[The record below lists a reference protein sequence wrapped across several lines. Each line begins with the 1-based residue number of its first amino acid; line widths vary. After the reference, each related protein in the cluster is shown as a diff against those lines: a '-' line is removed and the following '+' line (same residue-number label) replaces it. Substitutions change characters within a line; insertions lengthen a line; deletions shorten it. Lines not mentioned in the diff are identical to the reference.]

1 MAQAEYVTAIRVA
14 DGTDKK
20 IDYNALANL
29 PDLDEFATLTQ
40 LNGFATQLENKADKE
55 EGKVLSS
62 NDYTTEEKTKL
73 ANIEKFQDGLSPEG
87 PIYLIK
93 DVHYFDSINAIPTPY
108 ESGRLYLVKVEE

>member
-1 MAQAEYVTAIRVA
+1 MAAQYVTAIRVA
-14 DGTDKK
+14 DGTKQ

-40 LNGFATQLENKADKE
+40 LETKVAKE

-73 ANIEKFQDGLSPEG
+73 ANIEKFQDGFSPEG
-87 PIYLIK
+87 PVYFK
-93 DVHYFDSINAIPTPY
+93 KNVHYFDSIDTIPEPY
-108 ESGRLYLVKVEE
+108 ESGRLYLVKVAE

>member
-1 MAQAEYVTAIRVA
+1 MEAQYVTAIRVA

-40 LNGFATQLENKADKE
+40 LNGFATQLASKADKE

-93 DVHYFDSINAIPTPY
+93 DVHYFDSIDAIPTPY
-108 ESGRLYLVKVEE
+108 VNGRLYLVKVEE